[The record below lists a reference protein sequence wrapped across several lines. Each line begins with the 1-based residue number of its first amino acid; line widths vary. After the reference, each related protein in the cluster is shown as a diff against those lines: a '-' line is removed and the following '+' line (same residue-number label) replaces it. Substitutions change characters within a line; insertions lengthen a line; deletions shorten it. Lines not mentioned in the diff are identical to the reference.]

1 MSELPMSSLSLSG
14 KTALVTGGSRGIGRQ
29 VALTL
34 AARGANVAV
43 TYVGGEA
50 AAAETVVEAHA
61 LGVKAVAY
69 RCDASQYEAAQQ
81 LIADVILEFGGL
93 DILVNNAGI
102 TRDNLAVR
110 MTEEEFDDVIAV
122 NLKGTFA
129 TAKFAAAHMMRAR
142 TGRII
147 NISSVSGLMGNAGQA
162 NYAAAKAG
170 VIGMTK
176 SMARE
181 LAPRGVTVNAVAPG
195 FITTDMTDKLSE
207 NVCDQ
212 IKGAIPMRRFG
223 AVEDIAETVAF
234 LASDAAGYIT
244 GETIRV
250 DGGMAM

>member
-1 MSELPMSSLSLSG
+1 MTLSLTG

-34 AARGANVAV
+34 AGRGANVAV

-50 AAAETVVEAHA
+50 AAAETVSACEA

-69 RCDASQYEAAQQ
+69 RSDVSQYDAAQQ
-81 LIADVILEFGGL
+81 LVADVIAQFGGL

-102 TRDNLAVR
+102 TRDNLSVR
-110 MTEEEFDDVIAV
+110 MSEEEFDDVIAV

-142 TGRII
+142 AGRII

-170 VIGMTK
+170 VVGLTK
-176 SMARE
+176 TMARE

-207 NVCDQ
+207 SVCDQ

-223 AVEDIAETVAF
+223 AVEDIAEAIAF

-244 GETIRV
+244 GETLRV